1 MESDKKLLQQQI
13 AALAQQNKETQQRY
27 DELEQYGHKL
37 YLRIDSIPKQNNEK
51 AEDVFKFVKGLIEEV
66 PDLEMPE
73 VIIDRTHRI
82 GPDYTNKKTESV

>member
-1 MESDKKLLQQQI
+1 MMSWNSMVINSTLGLI
-13 AALAQQNKETQQRY
+13 VFLN
-27 DELEQYGHKL
+27 
-37 YLRIDSIPKQNNEK
+37 RITKK
-51 AEDVFKFVKGLIEEV
+51 AEDAFKFVKGLIEEV